1 MPHSVAGGHGASAAA
16 AAEDGGIETRDG
28 DILPVDEGQ
37 EQLAEGQDLEI
48 EDVEPI
54 RVLPTP
60 ATPSPSEVE
69 KHRVDHW
76 PPRSWCDECAE
87 GFGREKGH
95 FTHPADEPRSAT
107 ISFDYLFVKPTG
119 EYTEDENDA
128 ADGGIIILGVTDT
141 KSKSVFAH
149 FIPQKGVDR
158 KRFVVDSVVE
168 DVMYLGYRQ
177 VLLESDN
184 KPAIVKLLKESL
196 AACKV
201 AGVDQVGEEH
211 PPPYD
216 SQANGSVEGAVKA
229 VRGRLRTM
237 VLCLEKRLGKQ
248 IPPRH
253 PIMAWLVPHAAF
265 IIRIRHRGLMAR
277 PPTNESA

>member
-1 MPHSVAGGHGASAAA
+1 MPQSVAGGRGASAA
-16 AAEDGGIETRDG
+16 EGRGIGTRDG
-28 DILPVDEGQ
+28 NIFPVDEGR
-37 EQLAEGQDLEI
+37 EQPAEGQDLEI

-60 ATPSPSEVE
+60 DMPSPSEVE

-119 EYTEDENDA
+119 EYSENESDTA
-128 ADGGIIILGVTDT
+128 EGGIIILVVKDT

-149 FIPQKGVDR
+149 VVPQKGVDR

-177 VLLESDN
+177 VLLKSDN
-184 KPAIVKLLKESL
+184 EPAIVKLLKESL
-196 AACKV
+196 VACKV

-216 SQANGSVEGAVKA
+216 
-229 VRGRLRTM
+229 
-237 VLCLEKRLGKQ
+237 
-248 IPPRH
+248 
-253 PIMAWLVPHAAF
+253 
-265 IIRIRHRGLMAR
+265 
-277 PPTNESA
+277 